1 MANLLT
7 MTLVTSRRQTE
18 RVGFTLLELMLTLG
32 LVLAIAAVAIPF
44 SYREFIKQE
53 SVVARDRLVMQASQA
68 RAAARR
74 SGIPYRMMVD
84 VSGREVRVYAVDP
97 RNPGSIDSGGVLIDQ
112 EGGDSDVQ
120 VLPESWQR
128 TLLPQEMR
136 IVSEGLNESD
146 VLDEDTDFE
155 PLESFGTADDEF
167 LDDAWDQ
174 PAHIATFMPDGTVL
188 IGESVVLEG
197 SSLYRLSFNRW
208 SGAILLEEMADV
220 AAEDEN
226 RLIREIAP

>member
-7 MTLVTSRRQTE
+7 MISVTSRRQTE
-18 RVGFTLLELMLTLG
+18 RAGFTLLELMLTLG
-32 LVLAIAAVAIPF
+32 LVLAVSAIAIPF

-74 SGIPYRMMVD
+74 NGVPYRMMVD

-97 RNPGSIDSGGVLIDQ
+97 GNPGSIDSGGVRVDQ
-112 EGGDSDVQ
+112 EGTNSNFQ

-128 TLLPQEMR
+128 TQLPQEMR
-136 IVSEGLNESD
+136 IVSEELNQSD
-146 VLDEDTDFE
+146 VQDEDTDFE
-155 PLESFGTADDEF
+155 YSESFGPVDDDF
-167 LDDAWDQ
+167 LGDAWDE

-188 IGESVVLEG
+188 IGESVILEG
-197 SSLYRLSFNRW
+197 LSLYRLSFNRW
-208 SGAILLEEMADV
+208 SGAVILEEMA
-220 AAEDEN
+220 AETAEDEN
-226 RLIREIAP
+226 RLIQEVAP